1 MVGMNLAEQAQ
12 NLRNYVNK
20 NQGLARVIA
29 VTSGKGGVGKSSTSV
44 NLAIALAQ
52 RGQKVI
58 LLDADLGLANV
69 EVLLGLNSLYNLQH
83 VILGEKSMAQI
94 LVDGP
99 GGIRVVPGTSG
110 LAKLAD
116 LNEAGRQNVMKGLR
130 EVQER
135 ADFIVIDTMAGIGR
149 SVMAFVLAAD
159 EVLLVC
165 APEPSAI
172 VDAYALLKTVYQRR
186 DDAMVRL
193 ITNMVLNKKQAS
205 LVYGKLSG
213 AAQQYLGRRL
223 SYLGMILR
231 DPHVAQAVMQSH
243 PYLLRYPAAPASK
256 CVVEI
261 AERLISQRA
270 VTPGTESFLKRF
282 AQSIGLS
289 GTVQSA

>member
-1 MVGMNLAEQAQ
+1 MAEQAQ
-12 NLRNYVNK
+12 NLRDFVKK

-44 NLAIALAQ
+44 NLSIALAQ
-52 RGQKVI
+52 RGQRVI

-83 VILGEKSMAQI
+83 VILGEKSMPQI
-94 LVDGP
+94 LVEGP
-99 GGIRVVPGTSG
+99 GGINVVPGTSG

-116 LNEAGRQNVMKGLR
+116 LNEAGRQNIMAGLR
-130 EVQER
+130 QVQER
-135 ADFIVIDTMAGIGR
+135 ADFIIIDTMAGIGR
-149 SVMAFVLAAD
+149 SVMSFVLAAD

-186 DDAMVRL
+186 DDSIVRL
-193 ITNMVLNKKQAS
+193 ITNMVVNKKQAS
-205 LVYGKLSG
+205 LVYSKLSN
-213 AAQQYLGRRL
+213 AAQQYLGRKL
-223 SYLGMILR
+223 SYLGMIPR
-231 DPHVAQAVMQSH
+231 DPHVSQAVMQSH

-256 CVVEI
+256 SVIDI
-261 AERLISQRA
+261 ADRLITQRQ
-270 VTPGTESFLKRF
+270 VTPGTESFLRRF

-289 GTVQSA
+289 GNAQSA

>member
-1 MVGMNLAEQAQ
+1 MAEQAQ
-12 NLRNYVNK
+12 NLREFVRK

-44 NLAIALAQ
+44 NLSIALAQ
-52 RGQKVI
+52 REQKVI

-83 VILGEKSMAQI
+83 VILGERQMSQI
-94 LVDGP
+94 LVEGP
-99 GGIRVVPGTSG
+99 GGIQVVPGTSG

-116 LNEAGRQNVMKGLR
+116 LNESGRANIMAGLKQ
-130 EVQER
+130 VQER
-135 ADFIVIDTMAGIGR
+135 ADFIIIDTMAGIGR
-149 SVMAFVLAAD
+149 SVMSFVLAAD

-186 DDAMVRL
+186 DDAIVRL
-193 ITNMVLNKKQAS
+193 ITNMVANKNQAS
-205 LVYGKLSG
+205 LVYSKLSN

-223 SYLGMILR
+223 SYLGMIPR
-231 DPHVAQAVMQSH
+231 DPHVSQAVMQSH
-243 PYLLRYPAAPASK
+243 PYLLRYPTAPASK
-256 CVVEI
+256 AVVDI
-261 AERLISQRA
+261 ADRLITQRA
-270 VTPGTESFLKRF
+270 VTPGSESFLKRF

-289 GTVQSA
+289 GNAQTA